1 MIDRLALNLPYNRT
15 TFCRWRDGNNKPQF
29 RDFTRSYNKTSWRW
43 MNGYPA
49 PAPRPVW
56 VQSNWIVSLLLTRRK
71 ITRKKSLA
79 NWFYLYLM
87 FFRDTWYWKS
97 SELRLSEAR
106 GDIIGGLQKH
116 KLRFTDTYLAASW
129 SYLLLNISAL
139 FITVHNIHIIHNT
152 QHIYFNSNY
161 FIMPFY
167 STISAL
173 IPFCSSWRINK

>member
-1 MIDRLALNLPYNRT
+1 
-15 TFCRWRDGNNKPQF
+15 
-29 RDFTRSYNKTSWRW
+29 

-71 ITRKKSLA
+71 ITRKKITREF
-79 NWFYLYLM
+79 FYLYLM

-152 QHIYFNSNY
+152 QYIYFNSNL

-173 IPFCSSWRINK
+173 IPFCSSWRINKYCCVSQQVWIFTDEIRPLSTKWKLDKKLVTWQILFW